1 MGAVESMFGDVF
13 FFVVVYSV
21 SLLFFVINQSI
32 IPRCLL
38 IKVFLLDFPIS

>member
-38 IKVFLLDFPIS
+38 YQGFSLGLPH